1 MLLCLARGTP
11 PPFGRGGGELTLTR
25 DTERVARV
33 CLQVFYILGW
43 QPGIPLVDSEP
54 STQPFRW
61 LEPSPEPLS
70 DSYMT
75 ARQARSPDFISGWN
89 LMPAYYMGD
98 I

>member
-1 MLLCLARGTP
+1 MPLCPARGTP
-11 PPFGRGGGELTLTR
+11 PPFGGELTLTR

-43 QPGIPLVDSEP
+43 QPGIPLVDGEP
-54 STQPFRW
+54 PTQPFTGW